1 MKREKTNERKKAT
14 VEERL
19 EAAGFERTAG
29 GAYARKAGDSLQL
42 LVQCDDGEWKCFETT
57 GNSSITTSDMTGDDV
72 VDTYCGVVL
81 PKKHVDSEDILEA
94 LMGAVFSDDDEDDD
108 DDDEELRTV
117 TVSDRW
123 GGEYEI
129 DSIDMGILAT
139 AAQNAAWAIKK
150 SGYSVD
156 GGLDSIDDEYLEDLI
171 DDLSDIAMCLNAC
184 RTTEADDDDAEDG
197 IVDFDDDEE
206 DRDEDED
213 NAARHCCGHCAC
225 GRK

>member
-19 EAAGFERTAG
+19 EAAGFEKIDG

-42 LVQCDDGEWKCFETT
+42 LVQCEDGEWKCFETT

-94 LMGAVFSDDDEDDD
+94 LLGAVFSDDDDDE
-108 DDDEELRTV
+108 DDEESRTV

-129 DSIDMGILAT
+129 DSVDLDTLAT
-139 AAQNAAWAIKK
+139 AALNAAWTVKK
-150 SGYSVD
+150 SGYSTEE
-156 GGLDSIDDEYLEDLI
+156 GRDSFDDEYLEDLI

-184 RTTEADDDDAEDG
+184 RTSDTD
-197 IVDFDDDEE
+197 DFDDD
-206 DRDEDED
+206 DEDDGDDDEG
-213 NAARHCCGHCAC
+213 NAARHCCGHCDC

>member
-57 GNSSITTSDMTGDDV
+57 GNSSITTSDMTEDDV

-94 LMGAVFSDDDEDDD
+94 LMGAVFSDDDDDEDDE
-108 DDDEELRTV
+108 DDEESRTV

-129 DSIDMGILAT
+129 DSVDLETLAT
-139 AAQNAAWAIKK
+139 AALNAAWTVKK
-150 SGYSVD
+150 SGYNTEE
-156 GGLDSIDDEYLEDLI
+156 GRDSFDDEYLEDLI

-184 RTTEADDDDAEDG
+184 RTSDTD
-197 IVDFDDDEE
+197 DFDDEDDGDDDEG
-206 DRDEDED
+206 
-213 NAARHCCGHCAC
+213 NAARHCCGHCDC

>member
-42 LVQCDDGEWKCFETT
+42 LARGDDGEWKCFEAT
-57 GNSSITTSDMTGDDV
+57 GSSSITTSGMTGDDV
-72 VDTYCGVVL
+72 VETYCGVVL
-81 PKKHVDSEDILEA
+81 PKKHVDRDDILEA
-94 LMGAVFSDDDEDDD
+94 LMGAVFSDDDDDEDDE
-108 DDDEELRTV
+108 DDEESRTV

-156 GGLDSIDDEYLEDLI
+156 GGLDSIDGEYLEDLI
-171 DDLSDIAMCLNAC
+171 DDLSDIVMCMNAC
-184 RTTEADDDDAEDG
+184 RTSDTD
-197 IVDFDDDEE
+197 DFDDDE
-206 DRDEDED
+206 DDGDDDDGNDDEG